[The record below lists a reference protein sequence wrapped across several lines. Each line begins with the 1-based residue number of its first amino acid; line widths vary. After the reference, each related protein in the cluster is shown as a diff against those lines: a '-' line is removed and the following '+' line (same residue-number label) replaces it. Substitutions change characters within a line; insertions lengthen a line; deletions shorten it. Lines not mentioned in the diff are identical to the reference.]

1 MKEFKTEELFC
12 GYSSRTVLENIT
24 LEIEE
29 GSILG
34 LIGPNGAGKS
44 TLLNTLARMIKPQ
57 KGKIILAG
65 KDLWKISSRE
75 AASTM
80 AFTPQDTGNTL
91 PLTINQFVQLGR
103 APHRGWL
110 LPLTAEDKKVIDD
123 ALSKTGLL
131 GLRDRHIT
139 ELSGGEQQRAA
150 LARVLAQEPEI
161 LMLDEPTSHLDI
173 KYQTEILEMVADLAH
188 NHRISVI
195 ISIHDLNT
203 AALYS
208 DKLALIGKGGIAAYG
223 TPEEV
228 LKEDILSDI
237 YDTPV
242 MVTNHPLFDTPMVMP
257 GINRKMKPPAA
268 EQRGICMNR
277 GRD

>member
-1 MKEFKTEELFC
+1 MRKLRTEDLNC
-12 GYSSRTVLENIT
+12 GYTSRTVLKKIC
-24 LEIEE
+24 LEITE

-44 TLLNTLARMIKPQ
+44 TFLNTLARMLKPQ

-65 KDLWKISSRE
+65 KDLWKMSSRE
-75 AASTM
+75 AATLM
-80 AFTPQDTGNTL
+80 AFTPQETGNTL
-91 PLTINQFVQLGR
+91 PLTIKQFVELGR

-110 LPLTAEDKKVIDD
+110 LPLTANDNKVIEE
-123 ALSKTGLL
+123 AMEKTDLTVL
-131 GLRDRHIT
+131 KDRFIT

-150 LARVLAQEPEI
+150 LARVLAQEPKI
-161 LMLDEPTSHLDI
+161 LILDEPTSHLDI
-173 KYQTEILEMVADLAH
+173 KYQTEILEMVSDLAR
-188 NHRISVI
+188 NHGISVI

-208 DKLALIGKGGIAAYG
+208 DKIALIGKGTIAAYG

-228 LKEDILSDI
+228 LKEKILSEI

-242 MVTNHPLFDTPMVMP
+242 IVHKHPLFNTPMVMP
-257 GINRKMKPPAA
+257 GT
-268 EQRGICMNR
+268 RGKYL
-277 GRD
+277 

>member
-1 MKEFKTEELFC
+1 MKKLKTEELSC
-12 GYSSRTVLENIT
+12 GYATRTVLEKIS
-24 LEIEE
+24 LEIHE

-34 LIGPNGAGKS
+34 LIGPNGSGKS
-44 TLLNTLARMIKPQ
+44 TFLNTLARMIKPV
-57 KGKIILAG
+57 KGKIILGG
-65 KDLWKISSRE
+65 KDLWKISSHE
-75 AASTM
+75 AAATL

-91 PLTINQFVQLGR
+91 PLTINQFVKLGR

-110 LPLTAEDKKVIDD
+110 LPLTEADKIVVEE
-123 ALSKTGLL
+123 ALEKTGLTEL
-131 GLRDRHIT
+131 KNRYIT

-150 LARVLAQEPEI
+150 LARVLAQEPEV
-161 LMLDEPTSHLDI
+161 LLLDEPTSHLDI

-188 NHRISVI
+188 NHGISVI

-208 DKLALIGKGGIAAYG
+208 DKLVLIGKGEIAAYG

-228 LKEDILSDI
+228 LKEKILSEI

-242 MVTNHPLFDTPMVMP
+242 IVNTHPLFNTPMVMP
-257 GINRKMKPPAA
+257 GVKRKLL
-268 EQRGICMNR
+268 
-277 GRD
+277 

>member
-1 MKEFKTEELFC
+1 MKKLKTENLNC
-12 GYSSRTVLENIT
+12 GYSSRTVLEDIS
-24 LEIEE
+24 LEIKD

-44 TLLNTLARMIKPQ
+44 TFLNTLARMIRPK

-65 KDLWKISSRE
+65 RDLWKISSRE

-80 AFTPQDTGNTL
+80 AFTPQDTGSTL
-91 PLTINQFVQLGR
+91 PLTVNQYVQLGR

-110 LPLTAEDKKVIDD
+110 LPLLAEDKKVIHS
-123 ALSKTGLL
+123 ALEKTGMVELK
-131 GLRDRHIT
+131 DRNIT

-150 LARVLAQEPEI
+150 LARVLAQEPEV

-173 KYQTEILEMVADLAH
+173 KFQTEILEMVADLAH
-188 NHRISVI
+188 NHGISVV

-208 DKLALIGKGGIAAYG
+208 DRLALIGKGSIAAYG

-228 LKEDILSDI
+228 LKEEILSEI

-242 MVTNHPLFDTPMVMP
+242 MVTSHPLFDTPMVMP
-257 GINRKMKPPAA
+257 GIKRKIK
-268 EQRGICMNR
+268 RRVINL
-277 GRD
+277 

>member
-1 MKEFKTEELFC
+1 MKKMHTENLNC
-12 GYSSRTVLENIT
+12 GYPGRTVLENISLDIT
-24 LEIEE
+24 K

-44 TLLNTLARMIKPQ
+44 TLLNTLARMLRPQ

-65 KDLWKISSRE
+65 KDLWKISSGE
-75 AASTM
+75 AAISL
-80 AFTPQDTGNTL
+80 AFTPQDTGSTL

-110 LPLTAEDKKVIDD
+110 LPLTGEDRKIIDES
-123 ALSKTGLL
+123 LEKTGLTE
-131 GLRDRHIT
+131 LRNRYIT

-150 LARVLAQEPEI
+150 LARVLTQEPEI

-188 NHRISVI
+188 NHGISVI

-228 LKEDILSDI
+228 LKVDILSEI
-237 YDTPV
+237 YNTPV
-242 MVTNHPLFDTPMVMP
+242 LVTNHPLFDTPMVMP
-257 GINRKMKPPAA
+257 GINRKMK
-268 EQRGICMNR
+268 IHTTK
-277 GRD
+277 

>member
-1 MKEFKTEELFC
+1 MKKLNTENLNC
-12 GYSSRTVLENIT
+12 GYPERTVLEDISLDIT
-24 LEIEE
+24 G

-44 TLLNTLARMIKPQ
+44 TLLNTLARMIKPK
-57 KGKIILAG
+57 KGKVLLAG

-80 AFTPQDTGNTL
+80 AFTPQDTGSTL
-91 PLTINQFVQLGR
+91 PLTIRQFVQLGR

-110 LPLTAEDKKVIDD
+110 LPLTIEDKAVINSS
-123 ALSKTGLL
+123 LEKTGLT
-131 GLRDRHIT
+131 GLADRYIT

-150 LARVLAQEPEI
+150 LARVLAQEPEV

-173 KYQTEILEMVADLAH
+173 KYQTEILEMVADMAH
-188 NHRISVI
+188 NHGISVV

-208 DKLALIGKGGIAAYG
+208 DHLALIGKGGIAAYG
-223 TPEEV
+223 SPEDV
-228 LKEDILSDI
+228 LKEDILSEV
-237 YDTPV
+237 YDTQV
-242 MVTNHPLFDTPMVMP
+242 IVTSHPLFNTPMVMA
-257 GINRKMKPPAA
+257 GTKRRNGKKVINL
-268 EQRGICMNR
+268 
-277 GRD
+277 

>member
-1 MKEFKTEELFC
+1 MKKLETEKLHC
-12 GYSSRTVLENIT
+12 GYTSRTVLEDISM
-24 LEIEE
+24 EIKE

-44 TLLNTLARMIKPQ
+44 TLLNTLARMIKPK

-75 AASTM
+75 AASSM
-80 AFTPQDTGNTL
+80 AFTPQDTGSTL

-110 LPLTAEDKKVIDD
+110 LPLTGEDKNIIDD
-123 ALSKTGLL
+123 ALNKTGLVEL
-131 GLRDRHIT
+131 KDRYIT

-150 LARVLAQEPEI
+150 LARVLAQEPEV

-188 NHRISVI
+188 NHGISVI

-208 DKLALIGKGGIAAYG
+208 DKLALIGNGGIAAFG

-228 LKEDILSDI
+228 LLEEILSEI

-242 MVTNHPLFDTPMVMP
+242 MVTNHPLFETPMVMP
-257 GINRKMKPPAA
+257 GINRKIKKHVIKAVNA
-268 EQRGICMNR
+268 
-277 GRD
+277 

>member
-1 MKEFKTEELFC
+1 MKQIETQDLSC
-12 GYSSRTVLENIT
+12 GYKERTVLEQINLHINP
-24 LEIEE
+24 

-44 TLLNTLARMIKPQ
+44 TLLNTLARMLKP
-57 KGKIILAG
+57 KGGKVLLAS
-65 KDLWKISSRE
+65 KDLWKISSRD

-80 AFTPQDTGNTL
+80 AFTPQETGNSL
-91 PLTINQFVQLGR
+91 PLTIRQFVSLGR

-110 LPLTAEDKKVIDD
+110 LPMTANDKRIIEDS
-123 ALSKTGLL
+123 LSKTGLSNL
-131 GLRDRHIT
+131 ADRSIT

-150 LARVLAQEPEI
+150 LARVLAQEPEV
-161 LMLDEPTSHLDI
+161 LLLDEPTSHLDI
-173 KYQTEILEMVADLAH
+173 KYQTEILDMVAHMAH
-188 NHRISVI
+188 DQGISVI

-208 DKLALIGKGGIAAYG
+208 DHLALIGKGGIAAFG

-228 LKEDILSDI
+228 LQEKILSHV

-242 MVTNHPLFDTPMVMP
+242 IVTTHPLFGTPMVMP
-257 GINRKMKPPAA
+257 GGKAKNKVINL
-268 EQRGICMNR
+268 
-277 GRD
+277 

>member
-1 MKEFKTEELFC
+1 MKKVRTEELNC
-12 GYSSRTVLENIT
+12 GYSSRTVLENIC
-24 LEIEE
+24 LDIKE

-34 LIGPNGAGKS
+34 LIGPNGSGKS
-44 TLLNTLARMIKPQ
+44 TFLNTLARMIKPK
-57 KGKIILAG
+57 KGKILLAE

-80 AFTPQDTGNTL
+80 AFTPQDTGSTL

-110 LPLTAEDKKVIDD
+110 LPLTAEDKNVVND
-123 ALSKTGLL
+123 ALKKTGLE
-131 GLRDRHIT
+131 GFQDRYIT

-150 LARVLAQEPEI
+150 LARVLAQEPDI

-188 NHRISVI
+188 NQGISVV

-208 DKLALIGKGGIAAYG
+208 DRLALIGKGGIAAYG

-228 LKEDILSDI
+228 LREEILTEI

-242 MVTNHPLFDTPMVMP
+242 IVTSHPLFETPMVMP
-257 GINRKMKPPAA
+257 GINRKIKKKV
-268 EQRGICMNR
+268 INL
-277 GRD
+277 

>member
-1 MKEFKTEELFC
+1 MKKLQTENLFC
-12 GYSSRTVLENIT
+12 GYTSRNVLKDIC
-24 LEIEE
+24 LEIKA

-34 LIGPNGAGKS
+34 LIGPNGAGKT
-44 TLLNTLARMIKPQ
+44 TLLNTMARMIKPQ
-57 KGKIILAG
+57 KGKILLGG

-75 AASTM
+75 AASAM
-80 AFTPQDTGNTL
+80 AFTPQDMGSTL
-91 PLTINQFVQLGR
+91 PLTITQFVQLGR

-110 LPLTAEDKKVIDD
+110 LPLTKEDHDIVNDVLK
-123 ALSKTGLL
+123 KTGLID
-131 GLRDRHIT
+131 LRERYIT
-139 ELSGGEQQRAA
+139 ELSGGEQQRAG

-188 NHRISVI
+188 NHNIAVV

-208 DKLALIGKGGIAAYG
+208 DKLALIGKGVIASYG

-228 LKEDILSDI
+228 LKEEILSEI
-237 YDTPV
+237 YDTNV
-242 MVTNHPLFDTPMVMP
+242 IVTSHPLFNTPMVMP
-257 GINRKMKPPAA
+257 GIKRKMKS
-268 EQRGICMNR
+268 QVS
-277 GRD
+277 

>member
-1 MKEFKTEELFC
+1 MKKMEIDSLSC
-12 GYSSRTVLENIT
+12 GYSSRTVLENIS
-24 LEIEE
+24 LEIKE

-34 LIGPNGAGKS
+34 LIGPNGSGK
-44 TLLNTLARMIKPQ
+44 TTFLNTIARMLKPRS
-57 KGKIILAG
+57 GKVILAG

-75 AASTM
+75 AATTM
-80 AFTPQDTGNTL
+80 GFTPQDTGSTL

-110 LPLTAEDKKVIDD
+110 LPLTAEDKKVIRDV
-123 ALSKTGLL
+123 LEKTGLSAL
-131 GLRDRHIT
+131 KERYIT
-139 ELSGGEQQRAA
+139 ELSGGEQQRTA
-150 LARVLAQEPEI
+150 LARVLAQEPEV

-188 NHRISVI
+188 NHKISVV

-208 DKLALIGKGGIAAYG
+208 DKLALIGKGGIASYG

-228 LKEDILSDI
+228 LQEDILAEI

-242 MVTNHPLFDTPMVMP
+242 IVTSHPLFDTPMVMP
-257 GINRKMKPPAA
+257 GINRKIK
-268 EQRGICMNR
+268 RHVSNL
-277 GRD
+277 